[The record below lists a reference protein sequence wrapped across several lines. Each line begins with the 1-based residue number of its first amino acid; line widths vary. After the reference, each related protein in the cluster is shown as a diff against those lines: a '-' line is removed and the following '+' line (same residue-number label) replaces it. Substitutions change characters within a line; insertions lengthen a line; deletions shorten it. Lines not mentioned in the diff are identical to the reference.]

1 MAGILSKRLYG
12 LKNSP
17 ALLHSLSSVQRGIEK
32 ESLRVSP
39 SSELAQSLHP
49 ETLGSALTH
58 PKITT
63 DYSEALLEFITP
75 ISTSITETL
84 QCLEEIHH
92 YTYQQL
98 DQQQETLWANSM
110 PCILGQADSIPVAL
124 YGNSNVGKMKTIY
137 RVGLGY
143 RYGRPMQT
151 ISGIHYN
158 FSLPDPFWLPYSEL
172 LDNSEDINQ
181 FKTKQYFSL
190 MRNFRRYAPLLVY
203 LFGASPIL
211 DKSFVQNQS
220 HQLEQ
225 FDQDSFY
232 LPYATSLRMG
242 DLGYQSNAQS
252 ALFVCY
258 NNLEQY
264 IHTLRKGITKP
275 YPDYEAIGVK
285 GANGE
290 YQQLNTALLQ
300 IENEFYST
308 IRPKRVAA
316 SGEAPINA
324 LKRGGVEYIEVRCMD
339 VNPFDAVGISA
350 ETMRF
355 LDTFLLYCLLE
366 DSPVLLPEAC
376 LQTSKNLRA
385 VVNQGRQPD
394 LQLEIDGQ
402 SITFTDWAN
411 NLLHAMRPIAEL
423 LDELTGEQ
431 LYSSSWQTQQGKVNN
446 AELTP
451 SAQVLQALQ
460 KNKLSYKQFA
470 MQQSQHWHQ
479 HFVSK
484 KLPTAT
490 RQYFSELAKHSLA
503 QQSSIEQTDAMSFD
517 DYLANYYQQ
526 YQE

>member
-1 MAGILSKRLYG
+1 MAGILSKRLHG

-32 ESLRVSP
+32 ESLRVTP
-39 SSELAQSLHP
+39 SSELAQSSHP
-49 ETLGSALTH
+49 EALGSALTH

-75 ISTSITETL
+75 VSTSITETL
-84 QCLEEIHH
+84 QCLEDIHH

-110 PCILGQADSIPVAL
+110 PCVLGQADTIPVAL
-124 YGNSNVGKMKTIY
+124 YGSSNVGKMKTIY
-137 RVGLGY
+137 RIGLGY

-158 FSLPDPFWLPYSEL
+158 FSLPDTFWLPYASL
-172 LDNSEDINQ
+172 LDNSEDISQ
-181 FKTKQYFSL
+181 FKTKQYFAL
-190 MRNFRRYAPLLVY
+190 MRNFRRYAPLLMY
-203 LFGASPIL
+203 LFGASPVL
-211 DKSFVQNQS
+211 DKSFVKNQT
-220 HQLEQ
+220 HQLQ
-225 FDQDSFY
+225 SFDQDSLY

-275 YPDYEAIGVK
+275 YPDYEVIGVK

-290 YQQLNTALLQ
+290 YRQLNTALLQ

-339 VNPFDAVGISA
+339 VNPFDAVGINA

-376 LQTSKNLRA
+376 LQTNKNLRT
-385 VVNQGRQPD
+385 VVNQGRQPG
-394 LQLEIDGQ
+394 LHLKIDGQ
-402 SITFTDWAN
+402 SIAFKDWAN
-411 NLLHAMRPIAEL
+411 DLLHAMQPIAEL

-431 LYSSSWQTQQGKVNN
+431 LYNESWQAQQNKVDN
-446 AELTP
+446 ANLTP

-460 KNKLSYKQFA
+460 QNTLSYKQFA
-470 MQQSQHWHQ
+470 MQQSQHWQ
-479 HFVSK
+479 RHFVSQE
-484 KLPTAT
+484 LSVAT
-490 RQYFSELAKHSLA
+490 KQYFSELAKHSLA
-503 QQSSIEQTDAMSFD
+503 QQASIEQKDTISFD
-517 DYLANYYQQ
+517 DYLANYHQQ